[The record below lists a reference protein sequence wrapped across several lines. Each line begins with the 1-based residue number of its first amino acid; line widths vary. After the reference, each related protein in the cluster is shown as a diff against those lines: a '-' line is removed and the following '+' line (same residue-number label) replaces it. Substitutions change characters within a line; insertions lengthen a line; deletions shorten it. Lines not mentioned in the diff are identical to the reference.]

1 MPLSILYVSPFS
13 MVLGDH
19 IYAKIIAINS
29 YGDSFASEPGDGVA
43 VVFLPDAPINLAN
56 NAAITSATTVG
67 LTWSN
72 GISNGGS
79 VIIDYK
85 VWYDQ
90 GTGSY
95 ITLTTATTN
104 SYTAT
109 SMTPGSTYKFKVQS
123 RNSVGL
129 SV

>member
-1 MPLSILYVSPFS
+1 

-19 IYAKIIAINS
+19 IYAKIYAINS
-29 YGDSFASEPGDGVA
+29 YGDSFASEPGDGAA

-67 LTWSN
+67 LSWED
-72 GISNGGS
+72 GISNGGRD
-79 VIIDYK
+79 ILDYK

-95 ITLTTATTN
+95 TTLTTLTSKT
-104 SYTAT
+104 YTAINL
-109 SMTPGSTYKFKVQS
+109 TPGSTYKFKV
-123 RNSVGL
+123 
-129 SV
+129 